1 MIQLTGLNLQRGGK
15 ILLDHAN
22 LTIFNGQK
30 IGIVGANG
38 AGKTSLFMLL
48 QKEVS
53 ADPSEISLPNDLVIA
68 HIQQEISDLSVS
80 AMDYVLQGDKEYGRL
95 QQGLV
100 SAEAAEDGHR
110 IAEIHIRLAEIDGY
124 TLPSKAAIIL
134 VGLGFTQEEFDRP
147 ISTFSGGW
155 QMRLN
160 LAQVLIARA
169 DVLLL
174 DEPTNHLDLEAIS
187 WLEEWLKE
195 SKQTVLLISHDRH
208 FLDEVTTHTVHF
220 FDKKLTMYTGN
231 FSSFEKQRAEKLM
244 IQQATF
250 DKQQR
255 QREHLQSF
263 VDRFRAKASKAKQAQ
278 SRMKMIERME
288 MVEQVRRSSPFTFQF
303 KPAPKAGNPMLSL
316 NGASVGYENTLILNS
331 INFSLRENDRFG
343 LVGANGAGK
352 STFIKLLAK
361 ELETMS
367 GEMACSTKL
376 KIGYFAQ
383 HQLDQLDVG
392 NSAYNHVL
400 NLDRKQS
407 ESQIRRYLG
416 SYNFQG
422 DQVFR
427 PVGEFSGGEKARL
440 VLALLIWEAP
450 NLILLDEPTNHLD
463 MEMREALNMA
473 LQEFEGAVVLVSHDR
488 FLLDSV
494 AEQLL
499 LVADGNVTAFDG
511 DVDDYYQWYKAR
523 QQLGSTDKKTAKK
536 PVEISQK
543 DQQALK
549 QALAKLER
557 QLEECQKQ
565 IIKLDERLAESALY
579 EAAQQ
584 EKLQK
589 LIAERQSRSDK
600 AKRLEDEILELM
612 KKL

>member
-30 IGIVGANG
+30 VGIVGANG

-53 ADPSEISLPNDLVIA
+53 VDPSELSLPNDLTIA
-68 HIQQEISDLSVS
+68 HIQQEISDLTVS
-80 AMDYVLQGDKEYGRL
+80 ALDYVLQGEKEYGKL
-95 QQGLV
+95 QQELAV
-100 SAEAAEDGHR
+100 AEAAEDGNR

-134 VGLGFTQEEFDRP
+134 VGLGFSQEEFDRP
-147 ISTFSGGW
+147 ISSFSGGW

-174 DEPTNHLDLEAIS
+174 DEPTNHLDLEAIA
-187 WLEEWLKE
+187 WLEGWLKE

-220 FDKKLTMYTGN
+220 FEKKLTMYTGN
-231 FSSFEKQRAEKLM
+231 FSSFEKQRAEQLM

-250 DKQQR
+250 EKQQR

-288 MVEQVRRSSPFTFQF
+288 MVEQVRSYSPFSFKF
-303 KPAPKAGNPMLSL
+303 KPAAKAGNPMLSL
-316 NGASVGYENTLILNS
+316 NGASVGYGNKLILNS
-331 INFSLRENDRFG
+331 INFSLRESDRFG

-352 STFIKLLAK
+352 STFIKLLAN

-367 GEMACSTKL
+367 GEMASSTKL

-383 HQLDQLDVG
+383 HQLDQLNAED
-392 NSAYNHVL
+392 NAYNHVL
-400 NLDRKQS
+400 NLDRKQT

-416 SYNFQG
+416 SFNFQG

-440 VLALLIWEAP
+440 VLALIIWEAP

-499 LVADGNVTAFDG
+499 LVADGNVTPFDG

-523 QQLGSTDKKTAKK
+523 QQANAADKKPAKK
-536 PVEISQK
+536 TLELSQK
-543 DQQALK
+543 DQQVLK

-565 IIKLDERLAESALY
+565 IVKLDERLAAPELY
-579 EAAQQ
+579 EADQQ

-589 LIAERQSRSDK
+589 LIIERQSRCDK

>member
-1 MIQLTGLNLQRGGK
+1 
-15 ILLDHAN
+15 
-22 LTIFNGQK
+22 
-30 IGIVGANG
+30 
-38 AGKTSLFMLL
+38 
-48 QKEVS
+48 
-53 ADPSEISLPNDLVIA
+53 
-68 HIQQEISDLSVS
+68 
-80 AMDYVLQGDKEYGRL
+80 
-95 QQGLV
+95 
-100 SAEAAEDGHR
+100 
-110 IAEIHIRLAEIDGY
+110 
-124 TLPSKAAIIL
+124 
-134 VGLGFTQEEFDRP
+134 
-147 ISTFSGGW
+147 
-155 QMRLN
+155 
-160 LAQVLIARA
+160 
-169 DVLLL
+169 
-174 DEPTNHLDLEAIS
+174 
-187 WLEEWLKE
+187 
-195 SKQTVLLISHDRH
+195 
-208 FLDEVTTHTVHF
+208 
-220 FDKKLTMYTGN
+220 
-231 FSSFEKQRAEKLM
+231 M

-250 DKQQR
+250 EKQQR

-278 SRMKMIERME
+278 SRMKMLERME
-288 MVEQVRRSSPFTFQF
+288 MVDQVRSFSPFSFKF

-316 NGASVGYENTLILNS
+316 NSASVGYENKLILNS

-352 STFIKLLAK
+352 STFIKLLAN
-361 ELETMS
+361 ELQTMS

-383 HQLDQLDVG
+383 HQLEQLEVAS
-392 NSAYNHVL
+392 SAYNHVM
-400 NLDRKQS
+400 NLDKRQT

-416 SYNFQG
+416 SFNFQG

-440 VLALLIWEAP
+440 VLALIIWEAP

-499 LVADGNVTAFDG
+499 LVADGNVTPFDG

-523 QQLGSTDKKTAKK
+523 QQSNGSDKKAAKK
-536 PVEISQK
+536 PVEVSQK
-543 DQQALK
+543 EQQALK

-565 IIKLDERLAESALY
+565 IVKLDERLAAPELY
-579 EAAQQ
+579 EADQQ

-589 LIAERQSRSDK
+589 LIVERQSRSDK
-600 AKRLEDEILELM
+600 AKRLEAEILELM
-612 KKL
+612 KKM

>member
-1 MIQLTGLNLQRGGK
+1 MIQLNGLNLQRGGK
-15 ILLDHAN
+15 ILLEHATA
-22 LTIFNGQK
+22 TIFNGQK
-30 IGIVGANG
+30 VGFVGANG
-38 AGKTSLFMLL
+38 AGKTSLFKVL
-48 QKEVS
+48 QGES
-53 ADPSEISLPNDLVIA
+53 SFDPSELSVPKELAIA
-68 HIQQEISDLSVS
+68 HIQQEIPDLTVP
-80 AMDYVLQGDKEYGRL
+80 ALDYVLQGDKEYGQL
-95 QQGLV
+95 QRDLII
-100 SAEAAEDGHR
+100 AEEKEDGNK
-110 IAEIHIRLAEIDGY
+110 IAEIHFRLAEIDGY

-134 VGLGFTQEEFDRP
+134 AGLGFTQEEFTRP

-169 DVLLL
+169 DILLL
-174 DEPTNHLDLEAIS
+174 DEPTNHLDLEAIA

-208 FLDEVTTHTVHF
+208 FLDEVTTHTMHLF
-220 FDKKLTMYTGN
+220 EKKLTMYTGN
-231 FSSFEKQRAEKLM
+231 FSSFEKQRAEQLM
-244 IQQATF
+244 IQQASF
-250 DKQQR
+250 EKQQR

-278 SRMKMIERME
+278 SRMKMLERME
-288 MVEQVRRSSPFTFQF
+288 MVDQVRSFSPFSFKF

-316 NGASVGYENTLILNS
+316 NSASVGYENKLILNS

-352 STFIKLLAK
+352 STFIKLLAND
-361 ELETMS
+361 LQTQS

-383 HQLDQLDVG
+383 HQLEQLNPSD
-392 NSAYNHVL
+392 NAYNHVM
-400 NLDRKQS
+400 NLDKRQT

-416 SYNFQG
+416 SFNFQG

-440 VLALLIWEAP
+440 VLALIIWDAP

-463 MEMREALNMA
+463 MEMREALNVA

-499 LVADGNVTAFDG
+499 LVADGNVTPFDG

-523 QQLGSTDKKTAKK
+523 QQNSGSDKKAAKK
-536 PVEISQK
+536 APEVSQK
-543 DQQALK
+543 EQQQAK

-565 IIKLDERLAESALY
+565 IVKLDERLAGPELY
-579 EAAQQ
+579 EADQQ

-589 LIAERQSRSDK
+589 LIVERQSRSEK